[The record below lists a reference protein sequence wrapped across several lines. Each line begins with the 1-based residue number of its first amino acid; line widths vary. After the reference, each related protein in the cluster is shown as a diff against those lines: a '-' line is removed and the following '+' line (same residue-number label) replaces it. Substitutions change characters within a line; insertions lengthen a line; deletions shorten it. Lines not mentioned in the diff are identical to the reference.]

1 MSGVDLRVNSTK
13 SILKENIEE
22 FEKRNQ
28 VLSSLVDNLCVKAND
43 LHEKYLKKKKNKQTN
58 KEKRWMFLRKLMK
71 IKLKSHKV
79 EILEK
84 IVKILDEIK

>member
-1 MSGVDLRVNSTK
+1 MRVNSTK

-43 LHEKYLKKKKNKQTN
+43 LHEKYLKKKKKQTN
-58 KEKRWMFLRKLMK
+58 KQTKKQREEMD
-71 IKLKSHKV
+71 V
-79 EILEK
+79 LEK
-84 IVKILDEIK
+84 IDED

>member
-43 LHEKYLKKKKNKQTN
+43 LHEKYFEKKKKKTNKQR
-58 KEKRWMFLRKLMK
+58 EEMD
-71 IKLKSHKV
+71 V
-79 EILEK
+79 LEK
-84 IVKILDEIK
+84 IDED

>member
-1 MSGVDLRVNSTK
+1 MRVNSTK

-43 LHEKYLKKKKNKQTN
+43 LHEKYFEKKKKKT
-58 KEKRWMFLRKLMK
+58 KKKREEMD
-71 IKLKSHKV
+71 V
-79 EILEK
+79 LEK
-84 IVKILDEIK
+84 IDED

>member
-43 LHEKYLKKKKNKQTN
+43 LHEKYLKKKKKKKTN
-58 KEKRWMFLRKLMK
+58 KKTKRRDGCSWENSWRLN
-71 IKLKSHKV
+71 
-79 EILEK
+79 
-84 IVKILDEIK
+84 

>member
-43 LHEKYLKKKKNKQTN
+43 LHEKYFEKKKKQTN
-58 KEKRWMFLRKLMK
+58 KQREEMD
-71 IKLKSHKV
+71 V
-79 EILEK
+79 LEK
-84 IVKILDEIK
+84 IDED

>member
-1 MSGVDLRVNSTK
+1 MRVNSTK

-43 LHEKYLKKKKNKQTN
+43 LHEKYLKKKKKTNKQT
-58 KEKRWMFLRKLMK
+58 KKQREEMD
-71 IKLKSHKV
+71 V
-79 EILEK
+79 LEK
-84 IVKILDEIK
+84 IHED

>member
-43 LHEKYLKKKKNKQTN
+43 LHEKYFKKKKKKKQT
-58 KEKRWMFLRKLMK
+58 KKQREEMD
-71 IKLKSHKV
+71 V
-79 EILEK
+79 LEK
-84 IVKILDEIK
+84 IHED

>member
-1 MSGVDLRVNSTK
+1 MRVNSTK

-43 LHEKYLKKKKNKQTN
+43 LHEKYLKKKKKTNKQR
-58 KEKRWMFLRKLMK
+58 EEMD
-71 IKLKSHKV
+71 V
-79 EILEK
+79 LEK
-84 IVKILDEIK
+84 IDED

>member
-1 MSGVDLRVNSTK
+1 MRVNSTK

-43 LHEKYLKKKKNKQTN
+43 LHEKYFKKKKKKKNKQKN
-58 KEKRWMFLRKLMK
+58 KEKRWMFLRKFMK

-84 IVKILDEIK
+84 IVKIFYEIK

>member
-43 LHEKYLKKKKNKQTN
+43 LHEKYLKKKKKTNKQTN
-58 KEKRWMFLRKLMK
+58 KKTKRRDGC
-71 IKLKSHKV
+71 S
-79 EILEK
+79 
-84 IVKILDEIK
+84 

>member
-43 LHEKYLKKKKNKQTN
+43 LHEKYLKKKKKKKKQT
-58 KEKRWMFLRKLMK
+58 KKQREEMD
-71 IKLKSHKV
+71 V
-79 EILEK
+79 LEK
-84 IVKILDEIK
+84 IDED

>member
-1 MSGVDLRVNSTK
+1 MRVNSTK

-43 LHEKYLKKKKNKQTN
+43 LHEKYLKKKKKKNKQT
-58 KEKRWMFLRKLMK
+58 KKQREEMD
-71 IKLKSHKV
+71 V
-79 EILEK
+79 LEK
-84 IVKILDEIK
+84 IDED

>member
-43 LHEKYLKKKKNKQTN
+43 LHEKYLKKKKKKTN
-58 KEKRWMFLRKLMK
+58 KKTKRRDGCSWENSWRLN
-71 IKLKSHKV
+71 
-79 EILEK
+79 
-84 IVKILDEIK
+84 

>member
-43 LHEKYLKKKKNKQTN
+43 LHEKYFKKKKKKKTKKQR
-58 KEKRWMFLRKLMK
+58 EEMD
-71 IKLKSHKV
+71 V
-79 EILEK
+79 LEK
-84 IVKILDEIK
+84 IHED